1 MTKLKTRTIE
11 DKMNILDEIVEVKRE
26 EVKILR
32 RDFTISRFSD
42 AEYFD
47 SDCLDF
53 ASALSKPK
61 RVSIIAEI
69 KKASPSKGIIRED
82 FDHMAIAEIYHE
94 SGADAIS
101 VLTDKTFFQGNIS
114 YLNNI
119 AKIKSIPLLRK
130 DFIIDEYQVF
140 EAKSNGADAILL
152 ISEILSKTQ
161 IAELSDAAFELGMS
175 VLLEMHSKKQ
185 ISKIDFK
192 KNRIIGINNRDL
204 TKFKTDLTTTEMISK
219 NIDNNV
225 ILVSESGINT
235 KNDIDFIKTINVEAV
250 LIGEHFMRNDN
261 IGDSLKQMKDFC
273 VK

>member
-1 MTKLKTRTIE
+1 MK
-11 DKMNILDEIVEVKRE
+11 NILDEIVEVKRE

-32 RDFTISRFSD
+32 RDFTLSRFSD
-42 AEYFD
+42 SEHFD
-47 SDCLDF
+47 SDCSDF
-53 ASALSKPK
+53 ASALSKSG
-61 RVSIIAEI
+61 VISIIAEI

-82 FDHMAIAEIYHE
+82 FDHMEIAEIYHK

-114 YLNNI
+114 YLNDI

-175 VLLEMHSKKQ
+175 VLLEMHSEGQ
-185 ISKIDFK
+185 LNKIDFT

-204 TKFKTDLTTTEMISK
+204 TKFKTDLKTTELISK
-219 NIDNNV
+219 KIDNDV
-225 ILVSESGINT
+225 ILVSESGIST
-235 KNDIDFIKTINVEAV
+235 KDDIDFIKSINVDAV
-250 LIGEHFMRNDN
+250 LIGEHFMRTEN
-261 IGDSLKQMKDFC
+261 IGDSLKRMKRYCQIND
-273 VK
+273 